1 MSNNAIEI
9 ENLSKLYSLGTIGTG
24 YLTKDLNRWW
34 AKRRGKEDPYMKIGS
49 INDRTK
55 KDDSGFVW
63 ALKDIN
69 LNIEKGDVVGII
81 GKNGAG
87 KSTLL
92 KILSKIT
99 TPTTGQIR
107 MQGRVAS
114 LLQVGISFHPE
125 MTGRENIFINGA
137 ILGMTRRE
145 IKARF
150 DEIVDFAGIEKY
162 IDTPI
167 KRYSSGMNVRLG
179 FAVAAHLEPE
189 ILIVD
194 EVLAVGDAE
203 FQKKAIGKM
212 QDVAQGEGRTVLFVS
227 HNMDSVRR
235 LCKNGIIINNG
246 MVHYTGDVNSAVDK
260 YLNLYDTKE
269 GETIVDKVERVRN
282 YLTISSIMFDG
293 KDLTTVYKQTD
304 AESLTLRI
312 EGDANE
318 DVQLNIRLIITTLS
332 DTPLA
337 SYSTFDERNSAISIK
352 KGHFVVERTV
362 QMPVN
367 MRPGDA
373 LISLF
378 LYNYRD
384 LAIRAYQ
391 CCHLTISSS
400 SDASRIGLLNSG
412 GIIEMREI

>member
-24 YLTKDLNRWW
+24 YLSKDLNRWW
-34 AKRRGKEDPYMKIGS
+34 AKTRGKEDPYMKIGS

-137 ILGMTRRE
+137 ILGMTRKE

-203 FQKKAIGKM
+203 FQKKAIGKI

-227 HNMDSVRR
+227 HNMDSVKR
-235 LCKNGIIINNG
+235 LCRNGIIIDNG
-246 MVHYTGDVNSAVDK
+246 QVHFTGDINSAVDH
-260 YLNLYDTKE
+260 YLSLYDSSE
-269 GETIVDKVERVRN
+269 GETIVQKAESVRTYVN
-282 YLTISSIMFDG
+282 MSSIHIDG
-293 KDLTTVYKQTD
+293 SEATAIRKQTD
-304 AESLTLRI
+304 DKVITLRI
-312 EGDANE
+312 EGEAND
-318 DVQLNIRLIITTLS
+318 DVMLNIRFLITTLS

-337 SYSTFDERNSAISIK
+337 SYSTFDERNAKINLSR
-352 KGHFVVERTV
+352 GHFIIERTL
-362 QMPVN
+362 QLPDN
-367 MRPGDA
+367 MRPGDV

-378 LYNYRD
+378 IYNYRD
-384 LAIRAYQ
+384 LVIRAYQ
-391 CCHLTISSS
+391 CCRMTIYAGN
-400 SDASRIGLLNSG
+400 DENKIEALNSG
-412 GIIEMREI
+412 GIVEMREV